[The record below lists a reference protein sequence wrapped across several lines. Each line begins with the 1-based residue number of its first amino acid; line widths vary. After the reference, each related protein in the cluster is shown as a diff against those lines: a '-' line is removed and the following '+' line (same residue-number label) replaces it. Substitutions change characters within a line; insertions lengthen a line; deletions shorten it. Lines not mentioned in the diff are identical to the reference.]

1 MLRYR
6 KRRELVAIEIWKE
19 ELSDRIKRRLHDINS
34 DVASL
39 IDDAHIDSNT
49 LYSII
54 NCETIAK
61 KEILMRI
68 ANFLNMDFDELVDN
82 NAYREDEFRKLNRH
96 SSDYEI
102 LAIEIWKE
110 ELSDRIRKRLY
121 EFNANEYLLS
131 EASLVPVSTIRK
143 IINCTSIPK
152 TDVLEDIAEALDM
165 SFDELVGNDK
175 IRR

>member
-6 KRRELVAIEIWKE
+6 KRREIVAIEIWKE

-34 DVASL
+34 DAASL
-39 IDDAHIDSNT
+39 IDDTHIDSNT

-61 KEILMRI
+61 KEILIRI

-152 TDVLEDIAEALDM
+152 TDVLENIAEALDM

>member
-6 KRRELVAIEIWKE
+6 KRREL
-19 ELSDRIKRRLHDINS
+19 
-34 DVASL
+34 
-39 IDDAHIDSNT
+39 
-49 LYSII
+49 
-54 NCETIAK
+54 
-61 KEILMRI
+61 
-68 ANFLNMDFDELVDN
+68 
-82 NAYREDEFRKLNRH
+82 
-96 SSDYEI
+96 

-110 ELSDRIRKRLY
+110 ELSDRIRRRLY
-121 EFNANEYLLS
+121 EFNANEHLLS